1 MKSPIT
7 SKEMI
12 LSKEMRTVNFRK
24 SDYYIVYN
32 FYKCEDSGEQFTTTA
47 LDELNSNQLYNQY
60 RTRYNIPF
68 PEEIKRIREQYG
80 VSLKSMSQIL
90 GFGINSYRQYENG
103 EMPSVS
109 NARLINLA
117 DNPSNFI
124 EMIENT
130 KDLDVNTRN
139 KYIIRL
145 MHILESNAPEYNIE
159 DYLAGKLSPN
169 IFTGYRNPNFAKFA
183 EMIVFFS
190 QKVEPFKTKMNKL
203 LFFADFLMF
212 KNTSFSISGIRYE
225 AISKGPVPYRFQSIY
240 EYLANNEIIDIIYT
254 EFPAGYSGEQFKSKS
269 NRPFNSSLFSE
280 YELQVLDRVAEEFK
294 DTSTSEIVE
303 KSHLENGW
311 KENEKKKD
319 LISYNF
325 AFELTQI

>member
-1 MKSPIT
+1 
-7 SKEMI
+7 
-12 LSKEMRTVNFRK
+12 
-24 SDYYIVYN
+24 
-32 FYKCEDSGEQFTTTA
+32 
-47 LDELNSNQLYNQY
+47 
-60 RTRYNIPF
+60 
-68 PEEIKRIREQYG
+68 
-80 VSLKSMSQIL
+80 
-90 GFGINSYRQYENG
+90 
-103 EMPSVS
+103 
-109 NARLINLA
+109 
-117 DNPSNFI
+117 
-124 EMIENT
+124 
-130 KDLDVNTRN
+130 
-139 KYIIRL
+139 
-145 MHILESNAPEYNIE
+145 
-159 DYLAGKLSPN
+159 
-169 IFTGYRNPNFAKFA
+169 
-183 EMIVFFS
+183 MIVFFS